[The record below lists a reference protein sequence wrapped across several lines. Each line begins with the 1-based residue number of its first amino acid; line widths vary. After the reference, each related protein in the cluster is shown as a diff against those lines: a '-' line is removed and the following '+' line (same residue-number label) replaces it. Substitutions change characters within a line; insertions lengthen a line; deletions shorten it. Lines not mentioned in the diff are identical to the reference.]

1 VARAG
6 VKSENPLDVRTA
18 LRFLRGLRDNND
30 RSWFAANRGVYDET
44 IKPQWEAFVAGLL
57 IRGGSFDERL
67 LHVDPR
73 RCIFRMYRDTRFSND
88 KSPYKPHLS
97 AFLSPRGWRGTTPG
111 FYVQVRPAGES
122 LFAAGIYV
130 PEKPVLLAIRER
142 LADGDADFTRILTSK
157 RLAPYLPVDTD
168 PLKVMP
174 RGYDRDHP
182 RAAWIRARRFMVRK
196 TFSDKAAESDDLFA
210 LMRTAMRD
218 AAPFVAW
225 LDQFV
230 SAARAQE
237 PDEEFSSSH
246 DVARV
251 SS

>member
-1 VARAG
+1 M
-6 VKSENPLDVRTA
+6 KSENPIDVRTA

-30 RSWFAANRGVYDET
+30 RAWFAANRSVYDET

-67 LHVDPR
+67 HHVDPR
-73 RCIFRMYRDTRFSND
+73 RCIFRIYRDTRFSND

-111 FYVQVRPAGES
+111 FYVQLRPGGES
-122 LFAAGIYV
+122 MFAAGIYV

-142 LADGDADFTRILTSK
+142 LAEGDRDFARILKSK

-174 RGYDRDHP
+174 RGYARDHP
-182 RAAWIRARRFMVRK
+182 QAAWIRARRFMVRMRY
-196 TFSDKAAESDDLFA
+196 TDKVAETGDFFA
-210 LMRTAMRD
+210 LVRTAMRD
-218 AAPFVAW
+218 TASFVAW
-225 LDQFV
+225 LDRFV
-230 SAARAQE
+230 STVTSNA
-237 PDEEFSSSH
+237 PDDE
-246 DVARV
+246 
-251 SS
+251 

>member
-1 VARAG
+1 M
-6 VKSENPLDVRTA
+6 KSENPLDVRSA

-30 RSWFAANRGVYDET
+30 RAWFAANRGVYDET

-67 LHVDPR
+67 HHVDPR
-73 RCIFRMYRDTRFSND
+73 RCIFRIYRDTRFSND

-97 AFLSPRGWRGTTPG
+97 AFLSPRGWRGITPG
-111 FYVQVRPAGES
+111 FYVQLRPGGES

-130 PEKPVLLAIRER
+130 PEKPVLLAIRAR
-142 LADGDADFTRILTSK
+142 LAEGDPDFARILKSK
-157 RLAPYLPVDTD
+157 RFAPYLPVDTD

-182 RAAWIRARRFMVRK
+182 QSTWIRARRFMVRK
-196 TFSDKAAESDDLFA
+196 TYTDTAAAGDDLFA

-218 AAPFVAW
+218 TAPFVAW
-225 LDQFV
+225 LDRFV
-230 SAARAQE
+230 TQPGNRESIE
-237 PDEEFSSSH
+237 DF
-246 DVARV
+246 
-251 SS
+251 

>member
-1 VARAG
+1 M
-6 VKSENPLDVRTA
+6 KSENPLDVRTA

-30 RSWFAANRGVYDET
+30 RAWFAANRSVYDET

-67 LHVDPR
+67 HHVDPR
-73 RCIFRMYRDTRFSND
+73 RCIFRIYRDTRFAND

-97 AFLSPRGWRGTTPG
+97 AFLSPRGWRGVTPG
-111 FYVQVRPAGES
+111 FYVQLRPGGES

-130 PEKPVLLAIRER
+130 PEKPVLLAIRAR
-142 LADGDADFTRILTSK
+142 LAAGDPDFARILTSK
-157 RLAPYLPVDTD
+157 RLAPYLPVHTD

-182 RAAWIRARRFMVRK
+182 HAAWIRARRFMVRK
-196 TFSDKAAESDDLFA
+196 TYTDKAAASDDLFA

-218 AAPFVAW
+218 TAPFVAW
-225 LDQFV
+225 LDRFV
-230 SAARAQE
+230 TRPGNQE
-237 PDEEFSSSH
+237 SNEEF
-246 DVARV
+246 
-251 SS
+251 

>member
-1 VARAG
+1 M
-6 VKSENPLDVRTA
+6 KSENPLDVRTA
-18 LRFLRGLRDNND
+18 LRFLRALRENND
-30 RSWFAANRGVYDET
+30 RTWFAANRGVYDET

-67 LHVDPR
+67 HQVDPR
-73 RCIFRMYRDTRFSND
+73 RCIFRIYRDTRFSND

-97 AFLSPRGWRGTTPG
+97 AFLSPRGWRGITPG
-111 FYVQVRPAGES
+111 FYVQVRPGGES

-142 LADGDADFTRILTSK
+142 LADGDPDFARILKSK
-157 RLAPYLPVDTD
+157 RLAPYLPVVTD

-182 RAAWIRARRFMVRK
+182 QAAWIRARRFMVRQ
-196 TFSDKAAESDDLFA
+196 TFTDKVAQSDDLFA

-218 AAPFVAW
+218 TAPFVAW

-230 SAARAQE
+230 TQPGAPK
-237 PDEEFSSSH
+237 PD
-246 DVARV
+246 DVF
-251 SS
+251 

>member
-1 VARAG
+1 M
-6 VKSENPLDVRTA
+6 KSENPLDVRTA

-30 RSWFAANRGVYDET
+30 RTWFARNRGVYDET

-67 LHVDPR
+67 LHIDPR
-73 RCIFRMYRDTRFSND
+73 RCIFRIYRDTRFSND

-97 AFLSPRGWRGTTPG
+97 AFLSPRGWRGITPG
-111 FYVQVRPAGES
+111 FYVQLRPGGES

-142 LADGDADFTRILTSK
+142 LAEGDPAFARILKSK
-157 RLAPYLPVDTD
+157 RLAPYLPVNTD

-182 RAAWIRARRFMVRK
+182 RAEWIRARRFMVRQ
-196 TFSDKAAESDDLFA
+196 TYPDRIAERDDLFA

-218 AAPFVAW
+218 TAPFVAW

-230 SAARAQE
+230 SQPARG
-237 PDEEFSSSH
+237 PDEE
-246 DVARV
+246 DE
-251 SS
+251 